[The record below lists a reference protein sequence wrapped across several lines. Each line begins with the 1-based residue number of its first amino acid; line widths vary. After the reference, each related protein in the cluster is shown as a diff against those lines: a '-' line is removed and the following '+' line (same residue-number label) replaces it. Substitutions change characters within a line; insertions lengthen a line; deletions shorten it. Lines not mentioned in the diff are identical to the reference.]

1 MQLLYLLDNEFSDLK
16 TKIAA
21 LFSLGRDVFF
31 NDQRPQ
37 SDKKKIRSFQNVK
50 CMLFNII

>member
-21 LFSLGRDVFF
+21 LFSLGRGVFF
-31 NDQRPQ
+31 NDHKDFSQI
-37 SDKKKIRSFQNVK
+37 KKSP
-50 CMLFNII
+50 IISECQMHVV